1 MNLAFEIR
9 QHFASELGRKVSNVA
24 PNVSG
29 DWECRGLH
37 ERLTSAHVSPE
48 QLCDADAFFIV
59 EPDAAVWTGC
69 LSSEQ
74 FLLLLPAM
82 MLVALSTDSPRVE
95 NLRGL
100 LVSYLNPSDHAT
112 ERQLMIANYLY
123 QNLTTD
129 QIAVVEVFIAKS
141 VGGAGG
147 IGAEYGSD

>member
-1 MNLAFEIR
+1 
-9 QHFASELGRKVSNVA
+9 
-24 PNVSG
+24 
-29 DWECRGLH
+29 
-37 ERLTSAHVSPE
+37 
-48 QLCDADAFFIV
+48 
-59 EPDAAVWTGC
+59 
-69 LSSEQ
+69 
-74 FLLLLPAM
+74 M